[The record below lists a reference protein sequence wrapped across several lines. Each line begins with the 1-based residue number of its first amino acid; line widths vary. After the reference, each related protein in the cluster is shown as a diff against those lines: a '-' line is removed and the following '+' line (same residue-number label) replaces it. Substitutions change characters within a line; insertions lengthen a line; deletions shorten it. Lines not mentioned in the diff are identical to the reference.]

1 MKISVILAHPD
12 PSSFNHALAG
22 TVQSLLMENGHQIN
36 FHDLYKEGF
45 EPVLPTY
52 ELPGREPPLP
62 IFPNAS
68 LALHQDEI
76 KTADGI
82 VIIHPNWWGQP
93 PAILKGWL
101 DRILRSD
108 VAYRFT
114 AGDAGEGV
122 PEGLLSLSQ
131 AVVLNTSDTPP
142 QREARDFG
150 DPLELI
156 WRNCV
161 FNMCSRAQF
170 HRRQFSVV
178 VTSTLEERLQW
189 LDETENIIVRCFPP
203 VASAD

>member
-1 MKISVILAHPD
+1 LKVSVILAHPD

-22 TVQSLLMENGHQIN
+22 TVQSLLLEYGHRVN

-52 ELPGREPPLP
+52 ELPGKAPPLP

-101 DRILRSD
+101 DRILQHGI
-108 VAYRFT
+108 AYRFLE
-114 AGDAGEGV
+114 GDSGEGI
-122 PEGLLSLSQ
+122 PEALLPLKH
-131 AVVLNTSDTPP
+131 AVVLNTSNTPP
-142 QREARDFG
+142 EREARDFG

-156 WRNCV
+156 WRNCI
-161 FNMCSRAQF
+161 FSLCSRAEFQ
-170 HRRQFSVV
+170 RRQFSAV
-178 VTSTLEERLQW
+178 VTSTFDERLWW
-189 LDETENIIVRCFPP
+189 LDETEDIVTRCFPP
-203 VASAD
+203 VSSAD